1 MAAKLQYVSELAG
14 QTARE
19 VTKNVDS
26 WKRYLTTASRLY
38 KYPFDEQE
46 MELWNDKM
54 RRWVRAGSKG
64 IALLRQNGNGR
75 PHLEYVFD
83 IADTRPVRGAK
94 TPWIWELREEHQ
106 EAVLAALERQYGETA
121 GTCQA
126 FH

>member
-38 KYPFDEQE
+38 KYPFDEQLLIFAQRPDATACAE

-64 IALLRQNGNGR
+64 IALQMNAN
-75 PHLEYVFD
+75 
-83 IADTRPVRGAK
+83 
-94 TPWIWELREEHQ
+94 
-106 EAVLAALERQYGETA
+106 
-121 GTCQA
+121 
-126 FH
+126 

>member
-38 KYPFDEQE
+38 KYPFDEQLLIFAQRPDATACAE

-64 IALLRQNGNGR
+64 IPRSRWPKRRNGICSPTCKFLN
-75 PHLEYVFD
+75 
-83 IADTRPVRGAK
+83 
-94 TPWIWELREEHQ
+94 RES
-106 EAVLAALERQYGETA
+106 
-121 GTCQA
+121 
-126 FH
+126 